1 MVYIILR
8 ALSFLIYKILFRFR
22 AYGVENIPKKG
33 AFILASNHVSYL
45 DPIALGIATSR
56 PLNYMARHDLFF
68 NPAFA
73 WLLRQ
78 VRTFPL
84 KRDTADLSAI
94 KKALSFLDSGEP
106 LVLFP
111 EGSRRMEKVSDE
123 PQPGIGFLAAK
134 SGVPVIPACIKGT
147 DEALPKGAKFI
158 KPVKVTVHFG
168 EQILIERGMPYQD
181 IAKLIMERVRH
192 LSCN

>member
-1 MVYIILR
+1 MVYIFLR
-8 ALSFLIYKILFRFR
+8 ALSLLIYKVAFRFR
-22 AYGVENIPKKG
+22 AYGLENIPKKG

-45 DPIALGIATSR
+45 DPIALGIACPR

-68 NPAFA
+68 NPFFG
-73 WLLRQ
+73 WLLRH
-78 VRTFPL
+78 VRSFPL

-94 KKALSFLDSGEP
+94 KKALCCLEAGEP

-111 EGSRRMEKVSDE
+111 EGSRRMEQVSDE
-123 PQPGIGFLAAK
+123 PQAGIGFLALK
-134 SGVPVIPACIKGT
+134 SGAPVIPACIKGT
-147 DEALPKGAKFI
+147 DVALPKGAKFI
-158 KPVKVTVHFG
+158 KPTKVSVHFG

-181 IAKLIMERVRH
+181 IAKLIMEKVRH